1 MAIEAAILMEDEP
14 TPSYMQNEEEPAA
27 IAAQRREEER
37 IARDVARAQVQ
48 ATRQPPPALRE
59 RPSSQPRPARL
70 APLNNNL
77 PSMLPVAVVA
87 ERARQVHRYN
97 VDIARGMERNR
108 QAVAAY
114 AGGGGGTAAHM
125 ADQTTRGHL
134 WLLPRDSPLRR
145 PWRANVVAR
154 PTTSTSESNGP
165 LKLSVPLSEEQL
177 DQLRRTCAITSPE
190 ALPEDVECAICYT
203 PLELAFANLLARDS
217 CIVRLP
223 CGGGHVF
230 HYRCVEPWLRKGR
243 LCPSCRQTLKLS
255 KKVSRSEARRPSTST
270 SIPPRTAHAVA
281 AGISPRLS
289 VIRER
294 QRRAPPWH

>member
-14 TPSYMQNEEEPAA
+14 TPPSMQEEEPAA

-48 ATRQPPPALRE
+48 ATTQPQPALRE
-59 RPSSQPRPARL
+59 RPSSQPRPTRL

-154 PTTSTSESNGP
+154 PTTSTSDANGP

-177 DQLRRTCAITSPE
+177 DQLRRTCAVTSPE

-203 PLELAFANLLARDS
+203 PLELAFANLISRDS

-255 KKVSRSEARRPSTST
+255 KKVSRSEVRRPSTST
-270 SIPPRTAHAVA
+270 VPPRSAPATA

>member
-1 MAIEAAILMEDEP
+1 MMAIEAAILMEEEP
-14 TPSYMQNEEEPAA
+14 TPSSMQEEEPAA

-48 ATRQPPPALRE
+48 ATTQPQPASRE

-154 PTTSTSESNGP
+154 PTTSTSDANGP

-177 DQLRRTCAITSPE
+177 DQLRRTCAVTSPE

-203 PLELAFANLLARDS
+203 PLELAFASLLARDS
-217 CIVRLP
+217 CIVCLP

-255 KKVSRSEARRPSTST
+255 KKVSREARRPSTST
-270 SIPPRTAHAVA
+270 SIPPRTAHAAA